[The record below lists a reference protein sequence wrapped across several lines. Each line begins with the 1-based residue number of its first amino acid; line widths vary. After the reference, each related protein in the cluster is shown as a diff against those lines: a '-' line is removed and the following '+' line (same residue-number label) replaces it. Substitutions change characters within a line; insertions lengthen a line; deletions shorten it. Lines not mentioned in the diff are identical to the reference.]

1 MWIWVLSLLIS
12 HKEWN
17 SRLEIQLMIS
27 TKDDHTRNST
37 AARAV
42 TGMAAVVVAATA
54 GTGAKVCTNNICV
67 RHIHSHSGRA

>member
-12 HKEWN
+12 HREWN

-27 TKDDHTRNST
+27 TKDDHARNST

-54 GTGAKVCTNNICV
+54 GTGAKFCANNICV